1 MLQKKHLCMAL
12 IFTLT
17 SLSAAHASLLS
28 LGGSWQ
34 LDGEVWSGQLQL
46 PDWEENLLGI
56 EEPPQVTNPS
66 WTQKLN
72 LGFSWQSQEGTGF
85 GLELM
90 DAGNWGV
97 GYASDGSWGR
107 QSTFGPLLIHEAFGY
122 HDGGPWQLRA
132 GRFQPDWNNSLLGGA
147 PIALEGLEGSWQI
160 GKLRFSGGAFRLSS
174 LYWPGTD
181 FVVSRDTLFCFSVAG
196 QNQNLAWEILAVP
209 DEFGAARALGGQVAF
224 PAFGGI
230 IQSQGA
236 LWQDQGKAAPA
247 LEVSGSWQWQR
258 SALTLAVA
266 VVDPEFA
273 PILSNLGGREAAQLL
288 SETALPFTT
297 GSVGLAASWGRQ
309 LEKFVL
315 EVHTKARKIEES
327 WQKNLGAAL
336 YLPHGFSLAWD
347 LLAAESLS
355 TRLKAGWNISF

>member
-56 EEPPQVTNPS
+56 EEPPQVSNPS

-122 HDGGPWQLRA
+122 HDGGPGNCEPADSSQTGTTPFWEEPLLPWKAWREA
-132 GRFQPDWNNSLLGGA
+132 GRLGNSGFQEEPSGS
-147 PIALEGLEGSWQI
+147 ALCIGQAQI
-160 GKLRFSGGAFRLSS
+160 L
-174 LYWPGTD
+174 W
-181 FVVSRDTLFCFSVAG
+181 
-196 QNQNLAWEILAVP
+196 
-209 DEFGAARALGGQVAF
+209 
-224 PAFGGI
+224 
-230 IQSQGA
+230 SQGIHY
-236 LWQDQGKAAPA
+236 
-247 LEVSGSWQWQR
+247 
-258 SALTLAVA
+258 SA
-266 VVDPEFA
+266 
-273 PILSNLGGREAAQLL
+273 
-288 SETALPFTT
+288 
-297 GSVGLAASWGRQ
+297 
-309 LEKFVL
+309 
-315 EVHTKARKIEES
+315 
-327 WQKNLGAAL
+327 
-336 YLPHGFSLAWD
+336 SL
-347 LLAAESLS
+347 
-355 TRLKAGWNISF
+355 